1 MKIFQLLAS
10 IIVTG
15 VCQLTWAAD
24 SKLACPESIN
34 GATISTNET
43 TNPWALQTD
52 KQLRLSSAGF
62 MAGPPETKMVLIETT
77 SSQIKTTLTETWKFV
92 GPYPN
97 GKWLVCYFEQGLA
110 GLSKRIDDD
119 TTECSI
125 VYQKLAKRRAQLRY
139 IKCK

>member
-1 MKIFQLLAS
+1 
-10 IIVTG
+10 
-15 VCQLTWAAD
+15 
-24 SKLACPESIN
+24 
-34 GATISTNET
+34 
-43 TNPWALQTD
+43 
-52 KQLRLSSAGF
+52 
-62 MAGPPETKMVLIETT
+62 VLIGTT

>member
-1 MKIFQLLAS
+1 VKIFTLLPS
-10 IIVTG
+10 IIFTG
-15 VCQLTWAAD
+15 LCQLTWAAD

-34 GATISTNET
+34 SATISANET
-43 TNPWALQTD
+43 ISPWTLQTD
-52 KQLRLSSAGF
+52 KQLRLSGAGF
-62 MAGPPETKMVLIETT
+62 MAGPPESKMVLIETT
-77 SSQIKTTLTETWKFV
+77 SSQTRTTLTETWKFV

-119 TTECSI
+119 KTECSI
-125 VYQKLAKRRAQLRY
+125 VYQKLPKRRFQLGH